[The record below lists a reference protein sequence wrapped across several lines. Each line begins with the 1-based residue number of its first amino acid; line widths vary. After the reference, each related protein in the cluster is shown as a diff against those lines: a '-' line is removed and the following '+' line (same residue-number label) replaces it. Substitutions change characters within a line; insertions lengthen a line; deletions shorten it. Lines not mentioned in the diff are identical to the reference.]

1 MIRGPRLAVSAA
13 LLVTVFIA
21 VVVSGSTVL
30 YPHDAVGSP
39 PESHLGLVE
48 DVFAPRTLTAADIR
62 RGGPTCLQGGRLVVA
77 LGAGCTF
84 IVPNGVHVVVFR
96 RVADS
101 PGMNITLSQT
111 VDLTQSVD
119 SGQAGPDP
127 RDPFRLRFAAVHDG
141 TTVTFSG
148 CQGPGACKLDISR

>member
-1 MIRGPRLAVSAA
+1 VIRGPRIAAAGA
-13 LLVTVFIA
+13 LLVAVFVA
-21 VVVSGSTVL
+21 VVVSGSTVVH
-30 YPHDAVGSP
+30 PNDRVGSP
-39 PESHLGLVE
+39 SQSHLSLIE

-77 LGAGCTF
+77 RGAGCTF

-96 RVADS
+96 RVAGS

-119 SGQAGPDP
+119 SARAGPDP
-127 RDPFRLRFAAVHDG
+127 RDPLRLRFDAVHDG
-141 TTVTFSG
+141 TTVTLSG
-148 CQGPGACKLDISR
+148 CQGPGACKLDVSR